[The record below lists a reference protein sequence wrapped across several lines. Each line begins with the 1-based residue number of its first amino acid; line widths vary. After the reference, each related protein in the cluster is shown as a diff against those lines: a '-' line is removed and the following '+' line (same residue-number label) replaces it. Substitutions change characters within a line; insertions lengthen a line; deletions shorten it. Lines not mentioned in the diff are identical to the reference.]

1 MNNRTVVT
9 IIFTCGLF
17 LCAFA
22 QDLITKKSGED
33 IKAKILEIGQSEI
46 KYKKFDNLSG
56 PIYTISI
63 SDILIV
69 RYENGTNEVFEQ
81 TKKTDDE
88 SYSTPIGI
96 KPNLPYKYYEGKYN
110 SRLYTPQYDDPYN
123 PTTAGV
129 CSFLIPGL
137 GQMISGETGRGLVY
151 LGGYISCTI
160 VYGLGVSLLYEDLY
174 GNGDNDGSIVL
185 VIAGAAGALTVSISS
200 IVDAVRVAKI
210 KNMYIRDVRKMS
222 AIDLKLSPYIE
233 SVSIGGHQVTP
244 VGLSLR
250 ASF

>member
-81 TKKTDDE
+81 AKKTDDE

-137 GQMISGETGRGLVY
+137 GQIISGETGRGLAY
-151 LGGYISCTI
+151 LGGYIGCMIAYGSGMSMLYYDDEGIAIFLTI
-160 VYGLGVSLLYEDLY
+160 V
-174 GNGDNDGSIVL
+174 
-185 VIAGAAGALTVSISS
+185 GAAGALTVSISS

-210 KNMYIRDVRKMS
+210 KNMYVRDVRKMS
-222 AIDLKLSPYIE
+222 AIDLKLSPYVE